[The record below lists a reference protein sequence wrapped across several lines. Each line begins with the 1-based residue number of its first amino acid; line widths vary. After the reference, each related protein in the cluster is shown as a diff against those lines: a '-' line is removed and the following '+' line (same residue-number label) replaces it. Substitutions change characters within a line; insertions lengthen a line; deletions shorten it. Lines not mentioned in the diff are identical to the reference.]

1 MPSLRCIF
9 ARGSPLF
16 LYGSTGLA
24 FASMA
29 SASTCLDNCKTGHSE
44 SIPSHRQSQDKKS
57 MMFVRDADEF
67 ARKWKKFSTD
77 RLDKLV
83 VIADFDYTLT
93 PAFKK
98 PSDDQA
104 ASTHGILMQS
114 KAFGPQAETLS
125 REIFEKYYPI
135 EQSATMTKQEKLP
148 FMIEWWTKTH
158 ELIIKHGV
166 SRIDIRKA
174 VEESDITLREG
185 FMEIFELLARENV
198 PTLIFSAGLYDV
210 IHAVLNKEY
219 AKTPAKVPPGNVHV
233 VSNMM
238 RFDENDKVV
247 GFDGTLI
254 HSLNK
259 NASALIDT
267 DFWKQ
272 CQLEKRHNIVL
283 LGDSL
288 GDSDMANG
296 LDFKEDEIVRI
307 GFLNDGVEE
316 KLDLYLQRFNV
327 VLTNDSSL
335 LPVELLLHQIQ
346 L

>member
-1 MPSLRCIF
+1 MPHTRRIF
-9 ARGSPLF
+9 AWGSQLF
-16 LYGSTGLA
+16 MCGSAGLTLTLT
-24 FASMA
+24 A
-29 SASTCLDNCKTGHSE
+29 SALSYLDIHKPGRSE
-44 SIPSHRQSQDKKS
+44 SIRSHHQSPRKP
-57 MMFVRDADEF
+57 MMFVRDADDF

-93 PAFKK
+93 PAYKK
-98 PSDDQA
+98 TSDDQA
-104 ASTHGILMQS
+104 LSTHRILMES
-114 KAFGPQAETLS
+114 EAMGPQAETIA
-125 REIFEKYYPI
+125 RKIFEKYYPI
-135 EQSATMTKQEKLP
+135 EQSATLTRKEKLP
-148 FMIEWWTKTH
+148 FMIQWWTETH
-158 ELIIKHGV
+158 ELIVKHGV
-166 SRIDIRKA
+166 SKKAVCKA
-174 VEESDITLREG
+174 VEESDISFREG

-198 PTLIFSAGLYDV
+198 PVLIFSAGLYDV

-219 AKTPAKVPPGNVHV
+219 AKTIAKMPPKNVHV
-233 VSNMM
+233 ISNMM

-259 NASALIDT
+259 NASALIET

-272 CQLEKRHNIVL
+272 CQLEKRHNILL

-288 GDSDMANG
+288 GDSNMANG

-307 GFLNDGVEE
+307 GFLNDGIEQ
-316 KLDLYLQRFNV
+316 KLDMYLQRFDV

-335 LPVELLLHQIQ
+335 LPVELLLHQI
-346 L
+346 